1 MDETPYRL
9 AYEAS
14 VRAVDDQATVLEG
27 VRSRAGTMFAAA
39 ALVTTF
45 LGGGLFGEQRSVLTD
60 FEPWSL
66 DGVVVASFIGTAL
79 LTLAILWPFRF
90 RFSISAAD
98 MIAILEKRTEDP
110 VTTVEAYREVALSL
124 ENLYDR
130 NRTRIVPLLWCF
142 RGAILCLVIEVA
154 AWMSI
159 VWRI

>member
-1 MDETPYRL
+1 
-9 AYEAS
+9 
-14 VRAVDDQATVLEG
+14 
-27 VRSRAGTMFAAA
+27 MFAAA

>member
-1 MDETPYRL
+1 MTETPHRL

-14 VRAVDDQATVLEG
+14 VRAIEDQARVLEG
-27 VRSRAGTMFAAA
+27 LRSRAGTIFAAA

-45 LGGGLFGEQRSVLTD
+45 LGSGIPAEGGVFAD

-66 DGVVVASFIGTAL
+66 DGVVVAAFIAAAV

-98 MIAILEKRTEDP
+98 MISIIRARTAHP
-110 VTTVEAYREVALSL
+110 VTSTEAYEEVALRL
-124 ENLYDR
+124 EALYDD

-142 RGAILCLVIEVA
+142 RGAIVCLVIEVA
-154 AWMSI
+154 AWIAI